1 MTARNKGR
9 RCGALNADDRVE
21 ALNAFAR
28 VAAQPGNRSRIAI
41 AAMYELAA
49 EAQCHGAITLIGIA
63 ITTVVDTVAT
73 VTGTIVMNVTGV
85 INAIGLS
92 VANAEGPV
100 ADLSPSL
107 IDHRINIQT
116 SINNVMSCV
125 HRTIF
130 GHFSWTKEITSLK
143 QSRSTQDDR
152 QYESAS
158 GRYSTE
164 TLLRFVPRS
173 DAV

>member
-28 VAAQPGNRSRIAI
+28 VAAQPGNRNRI
-41 AAMYELAA
+41 AMYELAA
-49 EAQCHGAITLIGIA
+49 EAQCHGATTLIGIA
-63 ITTVVDTVAT
+63 ITTVVGTVAT
-73 VTGTIVMNVTGV
+73 VTGTIVMNATGV
-85 INAIGLS
+85 TNAIDLS
-92 VANAEGPV
+92 VANVEGPV

-143 QSRSTQDDR
+143 QSRSKQDDG